1 MFVYLLLY
9 LFKVNICI
17 VKKLADRLNMLWTII
32 MQKIKF
38 QNTGVDNEVM
48 LEISSSKNPS
58 ALRK

>member
-38 QNTGVDNEVM
+38 QNTGIDNEVM
-48 LEISSSKNPS
+48 LEISNSKNPS

>member
-38 QNTGVDNEVM
+38 QNTGIDNEVM

>member
-38 QNTGVDNEVM
+38 QNADIDNKVI
-48 LEISSSKNPS
+48 LEISSSQNPS
-58 ALRK
+58 TLRK